1 LENELSKPAWT
12 RGLSKGKN
20 GSKPDGI
27 EFWMPGNVLIP
38 ELKLT
43 WFLPVEV
50 LLPVAAGVVFVVTVL
65 VTFFV
70 VTFFVATFFVVGV
83 TVLVLTIPLG
93 ETVLVTTV
101 PFGETVLVTTV
112 PFGETFLVKTFPFGE
127 TVLVAT
133 VPADLVRGVTVFM
146 PGLTNVGLTDVG

>member
-1 LENELSKPAWT
+1 M
-12 RGLSKGKN
+12 SKGKN

-38 ELKLT
+38 ELKVT
-43 WFLPVEV
+43 WFLPVEA

-65 VTFFV
+65 V
-70 VTFFVATFFVVGV
+70 VTFFVTFFTTTFFVVGV
-83 TVLVLTIPLG
+83 TVLVVTIPFG

-101 PFGETVLVTTV
+101 PFGETVLVTMV
-112 PFGETFLVKTFPFGE
+112 PFGETVLVNTLPFGE

-133 VPADLVRGVTVFM
+133 VPDVMVRGMTV
-146 PGLTNVGLTDVG
+146 LTVGLTSVGLVNVG